1 MSDRAGSTGALRYNQ
16 RGSTR
21 GIGKKRS
28 KKSKPKFGAEVKA
41 NMTADNSCSP
51 LADLIYCEDL
61 WENVCNW
68 LSGDALCCVANVSKM
83 FNSATRKTPA
93 FVLLAGINNDALI
106 VPWTDETNV
115 LSAKFNPWCS
125 ICQNYYCP
133 RHKGC
138 DYDRAMSA
146 DRFVEAML
154 NPWEYSVY
162 MTDQHKYLP
171 RPYVRCGPAR
181 PPSPV
186 DCCVASYK
194 PQHADEYEC
203 SLNPPVFG
211 VRPGFSYAPFWD
223 VLVGEFENV
232 FDPVMLPR
240 YAGLN
245 DSDLSD

>member
-1 MSDRAGSTGALRYNQ
+1 MSVKAGTGALRSNQ

-28 KKSKPKFGAEVKA
+28 KKSKPKFCAEVER
-41 NMTADNSCSP
+41 NVTADNSCSP

-68 LSGDALCCVANVSKM
+68 LSGDALCCVVNVSKM
-83 FNSATRKTPA
+83 FNLATRKTPA
-93 FVLLAGINNDALI
+93 FVLLAGINNDALL

-125 ICQNYYCP
+125 MCHKNYC

-138 DYDRAMSA
+138 DYDREMTA
-146 DRFVEAML
+146 DQIAGGML
-154 NPWEYSVY
+154 SLWEYPVY
-162 MTDQHKYLP
+162 MRDQHKYLP
-171 RPYVRCGPAR
+171 KPYVRSGPAR

-194 PQHADEYEC
+194 PLYEID
-203 SLNPPVFG
+203 LPLYMNPPVFG
-211 VRPGFSYAPFWD
+211 VQPGYSYAPFWS
-223 VLVGEFENV
+223 VLVG
-232 FDPVMLPR
+232 
-240 YAGLN
+240 